1 MATCMQIRLPLAC
14 LLIMLY
20 CLALFL
26 RKQRLPTK
34 ASRVFSWMG
43 FVAVLN
49 LCAATAMEYAVNNR
63 ALVPEGL
70 NLVCHLV
77 FFVTL
82 VSWCGLLLVY
92 LLMLIERTGGV
103 SQRVLIM
110 TSCVIC
116 LLVVCAELVLPLDY
130 VDTSH
135 GSYSSGPK
143 VYVLYAMVMFTIVTL
158 AVLLVRHRATLGHA
172 NGMVFAASLV
182 VLVVALAVQM
192 AWPHVFVTSP
202 ALVMVMIGLMV
213 TMEDARLYVSPKTGL
228 YNFLACST
236 ILQEKVADSDEIELG
251 CYLFFGEES
260 EVMRVMKAANEQVAY
275 KGSGLMCA
283 TFTDSVLLV
292 LSPSRWRGA
301 DPLPDVLPALRG
313 LGEDVRYEAHVLK
326 LEDVHEIQ
334 QVRYVLRDVYNHFWS
349 DCLYLDELTHLMR
362 RQAFTMQVNAMIER
376 EEPFSLLMI
385 DLDDL
390 KGINDTYGHA
400 MGDKVLR
407 NVARVFSQV
416 IRSSDIACRMGGDE
430 FAIAISGTTDEDTLR
445 AILDRIEHGLAQI
458 DVLPE
463 RNAPVSVSVGVRMHD
478 PAQGGVGFADLY
490 AQADAALYE
499 AKRLGKGRSVFY
511 EPTDAPV
518 ETGAS
523 ETA

>member
-135 GSYSSGPK
+135 GSY
-143 VYVLYAMVMFTIVTL
+143 
-158 AVLLVRHRATLGHA
+158 
-172 NGMVFAASLV
+172 
-182 VLVVALAVQM
+182 
-192 AWPHVFVTSP
+192 
-202 ALVMVMIGLMV
+202 
-213 TMEDARLYVSPKTGL
+213 
-228 YNFLACST
+228 
-236 ILQEKVADSDEIELG
+236 
-251 CYLFFGEES
+251 
-260 EVMRVMKAANEQVAY
+260 
-275 KGSGLMCA
+275 
-283 TFTDSVLLV
+283 
-292 LSPSRWRGA
+292 
-301 DPLPDVLPALRG
+301 
-313 LGEDVRYEAHVLK
+313 
-326 LEDVHEIQ
+326 
-334 QVRYVLRDVYNHFWS
+334 
-349 DCLYLDELTHLMR
+349 
-362 RQAFTMQVNAMIER
+362 
-376 EEPFSLLMI
+376 
-385 DLDDL
+385 
-390 KGINDTYGHA
+390 
-400 MGDKVLR
+400 
-407 NVARVFSQV
+407 
-416 IRSSDIACRMGGDE
+416 
-430 FAIAISGTTDEDTLR
+430 
-445 AILDRIEHGLAQI
+445 
-458 DVLPE
+458 
-463 RNAPVSVSVGVRMHD
+463 
-478 PAQGGVGFADLY
+478 
-490 AQADAALYE
+490 
-499 AKRLGKGRSVFY
+499 
-511 EPTDAPV
+511 
-518 ETGAS
+518 
-523 ETA
+523 

>member
-1 MATCMQIRLPLAC
+1 
-14 LLIMLY
+14 
-20 CLALFL
+20 
-26 RKQRLPTK
+26 
-34 ASRVFSWMG
+34 
-43 FVAVLN
+43 
-49 LCAATAMEYAVNNR
+49 
-63 ALVPEGL
+63 
-70 NLVCHLV
+70 
-77 FFVTL
+77 
-82 VSWCGLLLVY
+82 
-92 LLMLIERTGGV
+92 
-103 SQRVLIM
+103 
-110 TSCVIC
+110 
-116 LLVVCAELVLPLDY
+116 
-130 VDTSH
+130 
-135 GSYSSGPK
+135 
-143 VYVLYAMVMFTIVTL
+143 
-158 AVLLVRHRATLGHA
+158 
-172 NGMVFAASLV
+172 
-182 VLVVALAVQM
+182 
-192 AWPHVFVTSP
+192 
-202 ALVMVMIGLMV
+202 
-213 TMEDARLYVSPKTGL
+213 
-228 YNFLACST
+228 
-236 ILQEKVADSDEIELG
+236 
-251 CYLFFGEES
+251 
-260 EVMRVMKAANEQVAY
+260 MRVMKAANEQVAY

-283 TFTDSVLLV
+283 TFTDNVLLV

-511 EPTDAPV
+511 EFTDVPV
-518 ETGAS
+518 EAGAS